1 LDDQCQCS
9 VSVPARM
16 PQEDCAVKEEISQLD
31 ALGIDI
37 DDGPIDVAIGGKG
50 ISCASFVYSS

>member
-1 LDDQCQCS
+1 
-9 VSVPARM
+9 M